1 LDQFLYQESTD
12 TAIQQKELCP
22 IIQWA
27 GLELGHPNSMSRGE
41 VATLPEGFFWGGEVW
56 MVILLSETEITNST
70 GKRFGDVLVEEIAGT
85 NVLGQEAS

>member
-1 LDQFLYQESTD
+1 
-12 TAIQQKELCP
+12 
-22 IIQWA
+22 
-27 GLELGHPNSMSRGE
+27 
-41 VATLPEGFFWGGEVW
+41 